1 MLRKHERERLQH
13 HQKFKF
19 SPNSLLHHQNCISF
33 HILHSTEWETATPP
47 RTRHKATAA
56 AAATQCK
63 WSRNQKNEVRW
74 KVWMQWEN
82 ESDKSQWWCFWWGR
96 TWKRTAKTLMRRK
109 KRKLEKVFFFTTTGK
124 FPISSLTFPL
134 LCCCRRSIRRA
145 AKGEFSSFH
154 QVFVF
159 HYHTFFNFSDSLA
172 YGLLFS
178 FALSLCLVFQL
189 SCNSNQSGLLVV
201 PGSINF
207 PVRAFARWF
216 ATTTMQL
223 STMYHL
229 QNSSWNY
236 FVGKELF
243 RSFHRFARLS
253 RSSDCWTW
261 CDLNFSWWNS
271 D

>member
-1 MLRKHERERLQH
+1 MR
-13 HQKFKF
+13 
-19 SPNSLLHHQNCISF
+19 N
-33 HILHSTEWETATPP
+33 
-47 RTRHKATAA
+47 RH
-56 AAATQCK
+56 ATQDTTQSYSSSNTVQMK
-63 WSRNQKNEVRW
+63 SKSEERGTMENVDAMGEWVRQKSVVVFLVGENMKEDSEDFNE
-74 KVWMQWEN
+74 KEKAQ
-82 ESDKSQWWCFWWGR
+82 
-96 TWKRTAKTLMRRK
+96 TWKG
-109 KRKLEKVFFFTTTGK
+109 FFFTTTGK

-134 LCCCRRSIRRA
+134 LCCRRRSIRRA

-154 QVFVF
+154 QVFLF
-159 HYHTFFNFSDSLA
+159 HYYHTFFNFSDSLA
-172 YGLLFS
+172 YSLLFS

-189 SCNSNQSGLLVV
+189 SCDSNQSSLLVV